1 MSAICPNGHR
11 SEADDYCDTCGSP
24 IDLDAQPTAASAG
37 TSGSAGA
44 SGGVGAS
51 GRASGSAGT
60 TGSGGESFSA
70 ATGAPQRS
78 SLDLDPAVPT
88 AGEGASGLGVGT
100 PVAPAPTGLE
110 CPNCHT
116 ENADGALFCEACG
129 YDFTTGAM
137 PRDAAGEAGALSD
150 DGGDIG
156 GDGAVGRPG
165 GEPAGDVSEAATGGA
180 GSAAGALAGVSA
192 GVSAGTSAG
201 TSARAGAGASPGAA
215 TAGSGAGTGAGA
227 PFEWL
232 AEVWVDPDWYQTQ
245 EAEDPCP
252 SPGLP
257 VIMPLRHR
265 SVLLGR
271 VSTSRN
277 THPEIDLSSDPG
289 VSRRHA
295 QLTSDGTRWF
305 VEDLGSS
312 NGTFVGQASGPLPEE
327 PISVGP
333 KTELDDDDR
342 LYVGAWTRV
351 VVRRATPDEVE
362 AYA

>member
-1 MSAICPNGHR
+1 MSAVCPNGHT
-11 SEADDYCDTCGSP
+11 SEAEDYCDTCGSP
-24 IDLDAQPTAASAG
+24 IDLAAQPATSAAAAG
-37 TSGSAGA
+37 QAAAAGA
-44 SGGVGAS
+44 GQAVGA
-51 GRASGSAGT
+51 
-60 TGSGGESFSA
+60 
-70 ATGAPQRS
+70 APSSSRS
-78 SLDLDPAVPT
+78 SLDLGPAASPD
-88 AGEGASGLGVGT
+88 AGAGSGLGT
-100 PVAPAPTGLE
+100 EEKPAAPAALE
-110 CPNCHT
+110 CPNCGT
-116 ENADGALFCEACG
+116 ENPDGALFCEACG

-137 PRDAAGEAGALSD
+137 PRDPSATPGELADTEPHEPTGS
-150 DGGDIG
+150 
-156 GDGAVGRPG
+156 
-165 GEPAGDVSEAATGGA
+165 GELPAATGA
-180 GSAAGALAGVSA
+180 
-192 GVSAGTSAG
+192 
-201 TSARAGAGASPGAA
+201 PGAA
-215 TAGSGAGTGAGA
+215 PGLVPSAASVASGGPGVQAPGGTAGGESTE

-257 VIMPLRHR
+257 TIMPLRHR

-271 VSTSRN
+271 VSTSKN

-295 QLTSDGTRWF
+295 QLTTDGTRWF

-312 NGTFVGQASGPLPEE
+312 NGTYVGPAAGPLPDTA
-327 PISVGP
+327 IAVGP
-333 KTELDDDDR
+333 RTELGDDDR

>member
-1 MSAICPNGHR
+1 MSAVCPNGHT

-24 IDLDAQPTAASAG
+24 IDASAQPAG
-37 TSGSAGA
+37 GA
-44 SGGVGAS
+44 SSTGA
-51 GRASGSAGT
+51 AAAP
-60 TGSGGESFSA
+60 A
-70 ATGAPQRS
+70 ATGS
-78 SLDLDPAVPT
+78 SLDLDAPGVPAGP
-88 AGEGASGLGVGT
+88 GPGDGGSGDGG
-100 PVAPAPTGLE
+100 PAAPSALV
-110 CPNCHT
+110 CPNCNT
-116 ENADGALFCEACG
+116 ENPDGALFCEACG

-137 PRDAAGEAGALSD
+137 PRDAAGAGEPGSGQASTAPGVPSGDVVGGGVDGGVAAGGVAAGGAAEAG
-150 DGGDIG
+150 GN
-156 GDGAVGRPG
+156 
-165 GEPAGDVSEAATGGA
+165 
-180 GSAAGALAGVSA
+180 
-192 GVSAGTSAG
+192 
-201 TSARAGAGASPGAA
+201 
-215 TAGSGAGTGAGA
+215 GSGDTS
-227 PFEWL
+227 FEWL

-257 VIMPLRHR
+257 TIMPLRHR

-271 VSTSRN
+271 VSTSKN

-295 QLTSDGTRWF
+295 QLTTDGSRWF

-312 NGTFVGQASGPLPEE
+312 NGTFVGPASGPLPER
-327 PISVGP
+327 PIAVGP

-351 VVRRATPDEVE
+351 VVRRATSDEVE

>member
-1 MSAICPNGHR
+1 MSAVCPNGHT

-24 IDLDAQPTAASAG
+24 IDASAQPAAAAAPAASGAAAASAG
-37 TSGSAGA
+37 PGVSAGSGAGSPAPQGGSAA
-44 SGGVGAS
+44 AAAAGGG
-51 GRASGSAGT
+51 
-60 TGSGGESFSA
+60 
-70 ATGAPQRS
+70 S
-78 SLDLDPAVPT
+78 SLDLDPPGSSGQAAPAAPAEPAAPT
-88 AGEGASGLGVGT
+88 ALA
-100 PVAPAPTGLE
+100 
-110 CPNCHT
+110 CPNCGT

-137 PRDAAGEAGALSD
+137 PRDA
-150 DGGDIG
+150 GGG
-156 GDGAVGRPG
+156 HA
-165 GEPAGDVSEAATGGA
+165 SAAA
-180 GSAAGALAGVSA
+180 ASAAGQTADPAAGE
-192 GVSAGTSAG
+192 
-201 TSARAGAGASPGAA
+201 GAGA
-215 TAGSGAGTGAGA
+215 TNGSRAE

-257 VIMPLRHR
+257 VIMPLRHK

-295 QLTSDGTRWF
+295 QLTTDGTRWF

-312 NGTFVGQASGPLPEE
+312 NGTYVGPASGPLPDHAI
-327 PISVGP
+327 PVGP
-333 KTELDDDDR
+333 KTELGDDDR

-351 VVRRATPDEVE
+351 VVRRATPDEVD

>member
-1 MSAICPNGHR
+1 MP
-11 SEADDYCDTCGSP
+11 
-24 IDLDAQPTAASAG
+24 
-37 TSGSAGA
+37 SG
-44 SGGVGAS
+44 
-51 GRASGSAGT
+51 
-60 TGSGGESFSA
+60 EP
-70 ATGAPQRS
+70 GAP
-78 SLDLDPAVPT
+78 AE
-88 AGEGASGLGVGT
+88 A
-100 PVAPAPTGLE
+100 APAAPASLE
-110 CPNCHT
+110 CPNCQT
-116 ENADGALFCEACG
+116 ENPDGALFCEACG

-137 PRDAAGEAGALSD
+137 PRDPAAGPGALED
-150 DGGDIG
+150 TQPDGEAVSV
-156 GDGAVGRPG
+156 DGA
-165 GEPAGDVSEAATGGA
+165 PA
-180 GSAAGALAGVSA
+180 
-192 GVSAGTSAG
+192 
-201 TSARAGAGASPGAA
+201 AGAGAAAATGAA
-215 TAGSGAGTGAGA
+215 TGAPTGSSEAAEGTAGGAGTT
-227 PFEWL
+227 FEWL

-245 EAEDPCP
+245 EADDPCP

-257 VIMPLRHR
+257 TIMPLRHR

-295 QLTSDGTRWF
+295 QLTTDGTRWF

-312 NGTFVGQASGPLPEE
+312 NGTFVGPAAGPLPDHA
-327 PISVGP
+327 ISVGP

>member
-1 MSAICPNGHR
+1 MSAVCPNGHV
-11 SEADDYCDTCGSP
+11 SEAEDYCDTCGSP
-24 IDLDAQPTAASAG
+24 IDLAAQPAPAASATG
-37 TSGSAGA
+37 GGQGAAGSPAGSSAA
-44 SGGVGAS
+44 SG
-51 GRASGSAGT
+51 
-60 TGSGGESFSA
+60 
-70 ATGAPQRS
+70 S
-78 SLDLDPAVPT
+78 SLDLGPDERGAATGT
-88 AGEGASGLGVGT
+88 ATGTETGTATGAAQTTG
-100 PVAPAPTGLE
+100 APAALE

-116 ENADGALFCEACG
+116 ENPDGALFCEACG

-137 PRDAAGEAGALSD
+137 PRDPSVTPGELVDTEPHEFADSGEVPAASVA
-150 DGGDIG
+150 
-156 GDGAVGRPG
+156 
-165 GEPAGDVSEAATGGA
+165 
-180 GSAAGALAGVSA
+180 
-192 GVSAGTSAG
+192 
-201 TSARAGAGASPGAA
+201 AGAGAPSA
-215 TAGSGAGTGAGA
+215 TAAGPGAGA
-227 PFEWL
+227 AEGEAGGESPAAFEWL

-257 VIMPLRHR
+257 TIMPLRHR

-295 QLTSDGTRWF
+295 QLTTDGTRWF

-312 NGTFVGQASGPLPEE
+312 NGTYVGPASGPLPETA
-327 PISVGP
+327 IAVGP
-333 KTELDDDDR
+333 RTELGDDDR